1 MMIRRLTNQLARNR
15 EAVESLLSG
24 FYVQALLLLSG
35 VLIARA
41 LGPDERG
48 QLALLWVIVLTIVLV
63 GSLGL
68 PQAVTFQI
76 AQGRI
81 SIADMRR
88 KIRRPVAIQLAVM
101 LGVAGVIT
109 VLSTLSRVP
118 WAPAFLSLVVIPAG
132 LLQGYNLAM
141 LQGASA
147 FRALHVL
154 RTLPTG
160 INTLIV
166 VIVLLLG
173 LDTLFVVTLA
183 AVIGYVVG
191 SAVTWQVTNRHIRT
205 SAGPKADTS
214 PPLREMQR
222 FGLRGFLGSVSPTET
237 FRVDQLVVGL
247 LLSTTDL
254 GLYVAALAFCNLPR
268 FLAQALGLVA
278 FPRIAQDNEAHRRR
292 RLWQFTALGTA
303 AAAAVSLPLALMA
316 GVLVPLAFGEDFRP
330 AVSATQVLLGGTV
343 VLCTR
348 RVMSE
353 CMRGAGVP
361 GAGSIAEA
369 LSLVALAPA
378 LVLLV
383 PPYGLLGVAWALA
396 VSYAVSLFV
405 LLVIAWRHGF
415 GWNPRA

>member
-1 MMIRRLTNQLARNR
+1 MIGRLTSQLARNR

-68 PQAVTFQI
+68 PQAVTFQV

-101 LGVAGVIT
+101 LIVAGAIT
-109 VLSTLSRVP
+109 ALATLSRVP
-118 WAPAFLSLVVIPAG
+118 LEPALLSLVVIPAG

-141 LQGASA
+141 VQGASA

-160 INTLIV
+160 INTLGV
-166 VIVLLLG
+166 VFALLMG
-173 LDTLFVVTLA
+173 LDTLLVVTLA
-183 AVIGYVVG
+183 AVIGYVIG
-191 SAVTWQVTNRHIRT
+191 SAVTWHVTNRLMRV
-205 SAGPKADTS
+205 SGDPVQDTS
-214 PPLREMQR
+214 PPLDQMAR

-278 FPRIAQDNEAHRRR
+278 FPRIAQDDEANRRR

-303 AAAAVSLPLALMA
+303 AAAAVSLPLALLA
-316 GVLVPLAFGEDFRP
+316 GVFVPLAFGEDFSP
-330 AVSATQVLLGGTV
+330 AVPATQVLLAGTV

-353 CMRGAGVP
+353 CLRGAGVP
-361 GAGSIAEA
+361 GAGSVAEA
-369 LSLVALAPA
+369 LSLVALVPA
-378 LVLLV
+378 LAILV

-396 VSYAVSLFV
+396 VSYAVSLLA
-405 LLVIAWRHGF
+405 LLASAQRHGY
-415 GWNPRA
+415 GWKPRS